1 MKLNRVIFPGWTTL
15 EYYVIVV
22 GKLLQKYLPK
32 CFLKASKPAQTLVI
46 LLPSTDLAPSQAK
59 TVRWSLFKNEFTRGR
74 RFFTMARMGHPFS
87 AKTRSF
93 SEWIKFLCRNVLLF
107 RRNTNIFCGIVSLS
121 RIHAYSLEK
130 MRLCK
135 SRCFLRRNRR
145 FLRENRRFLQENR
158 RFLPENRR
166 FLRAI

>member
-15 EYYVIVV
+15 EYYVIVA

-32 CFLKASKPAQTLVI
+32 CFLKASKPAQTVVI

-87 AKTRSF
+87 AKTRIF
-93 SEWIKFLCRNVLLF
+93 SEWIMFLCRNVLLF

-130 MRLCK
+130 CVFVK
-135 SRCFLRRNRR
+135 TGVFFVETDAFSVQFKNNRGCQHW
-145 FLRENRRFLQENR
+145 LGVQNC
-158 RFLPENRR
+158 
-166 FLRAI
+166 